1 MAIVHCVLHAM
12 ASEPLQPSEVTTAVD
27 FTIYIHT
34 FESVMDVRPIAN
46 EWLYTTASVILN

>member
-1 MAIVHCVLHAM
+1 MAIVHCVLH